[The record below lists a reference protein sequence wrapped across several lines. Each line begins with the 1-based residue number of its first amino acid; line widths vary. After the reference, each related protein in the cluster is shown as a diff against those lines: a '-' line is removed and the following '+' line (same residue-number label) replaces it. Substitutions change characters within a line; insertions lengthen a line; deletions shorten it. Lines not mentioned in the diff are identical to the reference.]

1 MATPT
6 TLPAA
11 FVSGAILTADQMNNM
26 RGAFRVLQIIEGTT
40 STAVSKTNSTYGDTG
55 LTATITPSATTSKIL
70 VIAYQ
75 NGLYKN
81 AGNSSNSLG
90 IQILRGATQIAEQ
103 TYIGFQGSA
112 LQLYPGS
119 VTMVA
124 LDSPASV
131 AAQTYKTQFKNMTSA
146 DGVTV
151 QDSSMKSSIIL
162 FEISA

>member
-6 TLPAA
+6 TLPAS
-11 FVSGAILTADQMNNM
+11 FVSGAILTADQMNNL

-40 STAVSKTNSTYGDTG
+40 STAVSRLTNTYVDTG

-70 VIAYQ
+70 VVAYQ

-81 AGNSSNSLG
+81 AGNANNSLG

-103 TYIGFQGSA
+103 TFIGFQGSA
-112 LQLYPGS
+112 AQLYPGS
-119 VTMVA
+119 VTMIA
-124 LDSPASV
+124 FDSPASV
-131 AAQTYKTQFKNMTSA
+131 AAQTYKTQFKHMAAA